1 LYRLR
6 VVTRSDDR
14 RLSAADASTPE
25 APKRSVPRSL
35 APTNT
40 PRTQRLLASALEALG
55 WAAEGEPRGIVMLGG
70 GGRVEFASPP
80 ARRLLREFF
89 PSATG
94 RRLPPPVQEWLESKV
109 SHPLVAER
117 GTRAVVVRR
126 TDDVLFLHERHAGRE
141 LTPREQEVLSWVA
154 RGKTNAEVAERLS
167 LAPSTVRKHLENVYA
182 KLGVSTRT
190 AAVAR
195 FLGLVDAEAS

>member
-1 LYRLR
+1 VL
-6 VVTRSDDR
+6 VVTRIDDR
-14 RLSAADASTPE
+14 RLNGADASTTE
-25 APKRSVPRSL
+25 APKRSVPRSP

-40 PRTQRLLASALEALG
+40 PRTERLLASALEALR
-55 WAAEGEPRGIVMLGG
+55 WAAEGEPWGIVMLGG
-70 GGRVEFASPP
+70 GGLVEFASPP

-89 PSATG
+89 PSPTG
-94 RRLPPPVQEWLESKV
+94 RRLPPPVREWLESKV

-141 LTPREQEVLSWVA
+141 LTLRKQEVLSWVA

-167 LAPSTVRKHLENVYA
+167 LAPSTVRKHLENVFA
-182 KLGVSTRT
+182 KLGVRTRT
-190 AAVAR
+190 AAVAAYR
-195 FLGLVDAEAS
+195 GSARAGRS